1 MKNFWITFS
10 ASILFLT
17 ACKQKNKE
25 ETKEPFFPVISF
37 LQSQV
42 ANIDTSL
49 YSIRKINILDSAHSD
64 TTYVKRD
71 EFRGL
76 AKEFLELPD
85 LMSKK
90 YKDRFTEEKQYDE
103 SMNTVIIRY
112 IPRDP
117 EKEEI
122 QKEEVLIIPNHASGD
137 HVKNIIIEKVISNR
151 DGYLQKYFLWQV
163 DKSFQITTTTQKPG
177 QPEQTSTMKVSWNE
191 KDEE

>member
-1 MKNFWITFS
+1 MKNFWIAFS

-17 ACKQKNKE
+17 GCKQKKKE

-64 TTYVKRD
+64 TIYVKRD

-112 IPRDP
+112 IPKDP

-122 QKEEVLIIPNHASGD
+122 QKEEVLIAPNIATGD
-137 HVKNIIIEKVISNR
+137 QVKNIIIEKVISNK
-151 DGYLQKYFLWQV
+151 DGYLQKFFLWRV

-177 QPEQTSTMKVSWNE
+177 EPEMTSTMKVSWNE